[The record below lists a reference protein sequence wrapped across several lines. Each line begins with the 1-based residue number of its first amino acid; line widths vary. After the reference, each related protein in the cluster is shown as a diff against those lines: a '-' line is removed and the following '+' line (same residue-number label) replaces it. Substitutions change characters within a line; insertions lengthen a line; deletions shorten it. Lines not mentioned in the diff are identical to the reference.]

1 MAIDNHITGSGNFVR
16 IYEGILDSKA
26 MIELPPSAIKGF
38 LYMLRTKDIFND
50 HDIFHFTFEQA
61 KRVGVCSSSD
71 TFISIKKRLIAH
83 GLIDQVCIGGMKSG
97 STFKLSGRW
106 RLYGEENFINVE
118 YKPGINHNNIN
129 KPKQ

>member
-1 MAIDNHITGSGNFVR
+1 MAIENHITGGGNFIR

-26 MIELPPSAIKGF
+26 MIELSPSAIKCF

-50 HDIFHFTFEQA
+50 LDVFHFTFEQA

-71 TFISIKKRLIAH
+71 TFVSVKKRLIAH
-83 GLIDQVCIGGMKSG
+83 GIIDQVCAGGMGSR
-97 STFKLSGRW
+97 STFKLSSRW
-106 RLYGEENFINVE
+106 RLYGEENFVNVE
-118 YKPGINHNNIN
+118 YKDGINHNNVN